1 MRGFRNVLRV
11 LGILVVLG
19 AMGLIVSALVLIL
32 DGQDASG
39 IETVQATKGLGRF
52 FWAGI
57 VASIGLTLLLTSFLD
72 QAARTRSPGRPV
84 LILVVGLLGLWSL
97 VTVLGSVELSTSMSA
112 PTPEDPEGKFTDTGG
127 VLMLVGCGGF
137 LPLAAL
143 VSPIVLLCLRAVSTD
158 SDRGGDEEAFVS

>member
-72 QAARTRSPGRPV
+72 QAARTRSPSPPSSHRSSFFVFVRFPPIPTAGGTKRRLCPEC
-84 LILVVGLLGLWSL
+84 
-97 VTVLGSVELSTSMSA
+97 SVPATLTAWTTRER
-112 PTPEDPEGKFTDTGG
+112 
-127 VLMLVGCGGF
+127 
-137 LPLAAL
+137 L
-143 VSPIVLLCLRAVSTD
+143 VSMPTAAAVIRRSR
-158 SDRGGDEEAFVS
+158 SGIPRRCRSG